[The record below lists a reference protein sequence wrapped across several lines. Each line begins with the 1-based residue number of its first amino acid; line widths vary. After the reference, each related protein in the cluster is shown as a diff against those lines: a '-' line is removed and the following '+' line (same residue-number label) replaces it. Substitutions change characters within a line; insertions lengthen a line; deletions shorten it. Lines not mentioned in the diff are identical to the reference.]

1 MLPATTRSLLHILG
15 FFLLTLLSFHAG
27 YSQEVA
33 ANFPSRPITYVNPI
47 APNNSTDTAV
57 RLLSKQA
64 EKFLKQTIEVVNK
77 VGGST
82 TIGTGY
88 LAAAKP
94 DGYTIGYVAHS
105 GFYVVPLLQKVSY
118 HPLRDLTPILQ
129 WAGLN
134 VGIAVKGD
142 GPFKSF
148 KDIVEYARNNPKK
161 VAYGTDGPT
170 SMQHIIVQQI
180 GFREKVEF
188 IHKPYEGPAALDAAV
203 LKGEI
208 TFEVGISTASAIESG
223 QIRFLVMLKDE
234 PSAEYP
240 SVPILKDLGYTIP
253 CPMGVNIFAP
263 KDIDPTI
270 AQKLEDAFT
279 KAMKEPEFISG
290 MKEMRVPIVYRNSKE
305 LDAYMRRSF
314 NEYAQ
319 FLKEM
324 GLVK

>member
-1 MLPATTRSLLHILG
+1 MSARSLGPFLACIVLTVLFLG
-15 FFLLTLLSFHAG
+15 SG
-27 YSQEVA
+27 YAQEDSA
-33 ANFPSRPITYVNPI
+33 LYPSKPITFVNPI
-47 APNNSTDTAV
+47 AANNSTDTAI
-57 RLLSKQA
+57 RMLCREA
-64 EKFLKQTIEVVNK
+64 EKSLGQPITVVNK

-82 TIGTGY
+82 TIGTSF
-88 LAAAKP
+88 LAASKA

-105 GFYVVPLLQKVSY
+105 GFFVVPLLQKVSY
-118 HPLRDLTPILQ
+118 HPLQDLTPILQ

-134 VGIAVKGD
+134 VGIAVKGE
-142 GPFKSF
+142 GPFKTL
-148 KDIVEYARNNPKK
+148 KDIVEYARQNPKK
-161 VAYGTDGPT
+161 VTYGTDGPT
-170 SMQHIIVQQI
+170 SMQHVIVQQI
-180 GFREKVEF
+180 GAREKVEF

-203 LKGEI
+203 LNGEI
-208 TFEVGISTASAIESG
+208 AFEVGISTASAIESR

-240 SVPILKDLGYTIP
+240 GVPLLKDLGYNIP

-263 KDIDPTI
+263 KDIDPAI